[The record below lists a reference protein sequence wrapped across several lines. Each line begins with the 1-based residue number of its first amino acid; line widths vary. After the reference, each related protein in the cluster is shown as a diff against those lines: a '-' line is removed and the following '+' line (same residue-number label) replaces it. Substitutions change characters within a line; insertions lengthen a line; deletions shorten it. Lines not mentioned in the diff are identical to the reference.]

1 MKNSKYHFW
10 IAIPLSLKIQ
20 KQVIVSVK
28 NRELMWDCLKFFKNY
43 LIFWIQNDIQN
54 EFKFNIW
61 NEILIDLNQ
70 FKEFEIQK
78 LIDI

>member
-1 MKNSKYHFW
+1 M
-10 IAIPLSLKIQ
+10 
-20 KQVIVSVK
+20 K
-28 NRELMWDCLKFFKNY
+28 NRELMWDCLKFLKNY